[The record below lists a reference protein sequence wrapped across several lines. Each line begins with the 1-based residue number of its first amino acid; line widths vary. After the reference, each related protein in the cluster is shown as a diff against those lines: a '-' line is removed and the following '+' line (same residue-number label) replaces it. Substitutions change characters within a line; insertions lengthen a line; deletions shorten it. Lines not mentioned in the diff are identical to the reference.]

1 MFNSL
6 SANPLKSKGR
16 LYKEF
21 EEETSRTPFERDR
34 DRIIHSS
41 SFRKL
46 KHKTQV
52 FIESDSD
59 YYRTR
64 LTHSLE
70 VAQISRSLCRAMN
83 LNEDL
88 GEVVSLAHDLGH
100 PPFGH
105 NGENALNTSMKNFG
119 GFNHNDQTLRVVTQ
133 IEKRHPEFDGLNLT
147 WESLEGIVKHNGIM
161 NNKIPFKT
169 GNAMPIGKIP
179 EGLLLHN
186 IELKP
191 GKGAQMA
198 RSAGSYARI
207 MASEGGMVTL
217 KLPSGEL
224 RMISEQCIATI
235 GTVGNKSHENISI
248 GKAGRA
254 RWMGRRPKVRGVAMN
269 PVDHPHG
276 GGEGR
281 TSGGR
286 HPSTPWGKPT
296 KGYKT
301 RKNKRTD
308 KSIIRSRRRNK

>member
-1 MFNSL
+1 MPTKKLKPDTPSRRHMSVSTYEEITAKKPERKLTTALRKTGGRNNHGRITSRRRGGGHRRRYRIIDFKRNKFDL
-6 SANPLKSKGR
+6 SA
-16 LYKEF
+16 
-21 EEETSRTPFERDR
+21 
-34 DRIIHSS
+34 
-41 SFRKL
+41 
-46 KHKTQV
+46 V
-52 FIESDSD
+52 IESIEYDPN
-59 YYRTR
+59 
-64 LTHSLE
+64 
-70 VAQISRSLCRAMN
+70 RSPRIALVKY
-83 LNEDL
+83 DD
-88 GEVVSLAHDLGH
+88 GEKKYIIAPEGLKVGDKILS
-100 PPFGH
+100 
-105 NGENALNTSMKNFG
+105 SM
-119 GFNHNDQTLRVVTQ
+119 
-133 IEKRHPEFDGLNLT
+133 E
-147 WESLEGIVKHNGIM
+147 
-161 NNKIPFKT
+161 NKIPFKT

-276 GGEGR
+276 GGEGK

-286 HPSTPWGKPT
+286 HPVSPWGTPA
-296 KGYKT
+296 KGFRT
-301 RKNKRTD
+301 RKKNKVSDRYIV
-308 KSIIRSRRRNK
+308 KRRK